1 MNNKKIFIMNNKKII
16 LLFFTFF
23 NLFLCLGQEIQMDSI
38 EKKILK
44 IAIPEELQIYTSI
57 EKSKRNFYS
66 SESDKIRN
74 GKHKPWRP
82 IVNDGV
88 ILNISGLGCI
98 DNYPSAGVG
107 AELGFSYVSRIGFTF
122 GSYIGGAS
130 NEMFW
135 IGGAVGY
142 THCLRKIAPYGLIGF
157 AAATYE
163 LEGSGTLELG
173 SNFRLTSWLSFKPAI
188 RIGLAKDDY
197 TNFLYNYNV
206 LLLSLTLD
214 PFRLLPYNY

>member
-1 MNNKKIFIMNNKKII
+1 MNNKII
-16 LLFFTFF
+16 LLFSTFF
-23 NLFLCLGQEIQMDSI
+23 NLFLCLGQEIQKDLI
-38 EKKILK
+38 EKKILE
-44 IAIPEELQIYTSI
+44 IAVPEELQIYTSI
-57 EKSKRNFYS
+57 EKPKRNFYS

-74 GKHKPWRP
+74 GKHKLWRP
-82 IVNDGV
+82 IENDGA

-107 AELGFSYVSRIGFTF
+107 AELGLSYVSRIGFTF
-122 GSYIGGAS
+122 CSYIGGAS
-130 NEMFW
+130 NEMLW

-157 AAATYE
+157 AATTYDSYE
-163 LEGSGTLELG
+163 LRGSGTLELG

-214 PFRLLPYNY
+214 PFRLLPYDY

>member
-1 MNNKKIFIMNNKKII
+1 MNNKII

-23 NLFLCLGQEIQMDSI
+23 NLFLCLGQEIQKDLI
-38 EKKILK
+38 EKKILE
-44 IAIPEELQIYTSI
+44 IAVPEELQIYTSI
-57 EKSKRNFYS
+57 EKPKRNFYS

-74 GKHKPWRP
+74 GKHKLWRP
-82 IVNDGV
+82 IEKDGA

-107 AELGFSYVSRIGFTF
+107 AELGLSYVSRIGFTF
-122 GSYIGGAS
+122 CSYIGGAS
-130 NEMFW
+130 NEMLW

-157 AAATYE
+157 AATTYDSYE
-163 LEGSGTLELG
+163 LRGSGTLELG

-188 RIGLAKDDY
+188 RIGLAKFDY
-197 TNFLYNYNV
+197 ENETGLYNYNV

-214 PFRLLPYNY
+214 PFRLLPYDY

>member
-1 MNNKKIFIMNNKKII
+1 MNNKII
-16 LLFFTFF
+16 LLFSTFF
-23 NLFLCLGQEIQMDSI
+23 NLFLCLGQEIQKDLI
-38 EKKILK
+38 EKKILE

-57 EKSKRNFYS
+57 EKPKRNFYS
-66 SESDKIRN
+66 FELDMKRN

-82 IVNDGV
+82 IGNDGA

-98 DNYPSAGVG
+98 DNYPSVGVG
-107 AELGFSYVSRIGFTF
+107 AELGLSYVSRIGFTF
-122 GSYIGGAS
+122 CSYIGGAS

-142 THCLRKIAPYGLIGF
+142 THCLSKIAPYGLIGF
-157 AAATYE
+157 ATTIESPFA
-163 LEGSGTLELG
+163 GTLELG

-188 RIGLAKDDY
+188 RIGLAKFDY
-197 TNFLYNYNV
+197 ENETGLYNYNV

-214 PFRLLPYNY
+214 PFRLLPYDY